1 MPRTLLIFP
10 AVVSLY
16 VEISQRRKPL
26 HNVVAIP
33 PRSDAGAL
41 SSIDHPAAAGRR
53 EQLEH
58 RGMIRVSSGTARLI
72 SSSRFAKWPRSH
84 HRRLIKL
91 ASNLVHARYS
101 LSCWDDKAG
110 GDLEI
115 ETKRERERFRALGKK
130 IPLKRAKKRM
140 KIMNNIVNK
149 SRKIY
154 CTEVSS
160 AHWHW
165 RSFG

>member
-41 SSIDHPAAAGRR
+41 SSIDHPAAASRR

-58 RGMIRVSSGTARLI
+58 RGMIRVSSGSLNIFVEIRKVAAL
-72 SSSRFAKWPRSH
+72 SRNR
-84 HRRLIKL
+84 RRLIKFD
-91 ASNLVHARYS
+91 SRLVHARHS
-101 LSCWDDKAG
+101 LFCRMMKIG
-110 GDLEI
+110 GLEVEEKWEREI
-115 ETKRERERFRALGKK
+115 ENGRE
-130 IPLKRAKKRM
+130 
-140 KIMNNIVNK
+140 
-149 SRKIY
+149 
-154 CTEVSS
+154 
-160 AHWHW
+160 
-165 RSFG
+165 